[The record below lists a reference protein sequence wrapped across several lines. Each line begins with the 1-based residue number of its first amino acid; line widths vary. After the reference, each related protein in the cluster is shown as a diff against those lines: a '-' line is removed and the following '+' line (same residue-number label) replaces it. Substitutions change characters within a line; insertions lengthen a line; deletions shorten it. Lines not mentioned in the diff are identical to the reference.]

1 MNIRKRKII
10 FFQFF
15 LFVISTLIVYF
26 FYFNKDKVEN
36 IEVENINTS
45 EDESSNVFND
55 IEYSGFDLNGN
66 RYYLFSSE
74 AIFDSEKPEI
84 VNMKDVLARFTFKD
98 GSILIVRSKTG
109 LFNNKSLDM
118 FFTDNVNSE
127 YNKHILYSNN
137 IDYLNT
143 KSLLKV
149 YGNVN
154 GSGPKGK
161 INAENLNFDLKNK
174 TLDISAIENS
184 QVNVNLVN

>member
-36 IEVENINTS
+36 IEVENIKTAD
-45 EDESSNVFND
+45 DESSNVFND

-118 FFTDNVNSE
+118 FFADNVNSE

>member
-36 IEVENINTS
+36 IEVENVKTA
-45 EDESSNVFND
+45 EGESSNVFND

-109 LFNNKSLDM
+109 LFNNK
-118 FFTDNVNSE
+118 
-127 YNKHILYSNN
+127 LYSNN

-184 QVNVNLVN
+184 QVNVNLLN

>member
-36 IEVENINTS
+36 IEVENIQTT

-84 VNMKDVLARFTFKD
+84 VNMKNVLARFTFKD

-118 FFTDNVNSE
+118 FFTENVNSE
-127 YNKHILYSNN
+127 YNKHKLYSNN

>member
-36 IEVENINTS
+36 IEVENVKTA
-45 EDESSNVFND
+45 EGESSNVFND

-118 FFTDNVNSE
+118 FFTENVNSE
-127 YNKHILYSNN
+127 YNKHKLYSNN

-149 YGNVN
+149 YGNVK

>member
-36 IEVENINTS
+36 IKVENVKTA
-45 EDESSNVFND
+45 EGESSNVFND

-98 GSILIVRSKTG
+98 GYILIVRSKTG

-118 FFTDNVNSE
+118 FFTENVNSE
-127 YNKHILYSNN
+127 YNKHKLYSNN

-149 YGNVN
+149 YGNVK

>member
-36 IEVENINTS
+36 IEVENIKTA

-118 FFTDNVNSE
+118 FFADNVNSE

-149 YGNVN
+149 YGNVK

>member
-36 IEVENINTS
+36 IEVENIKTA

-98 GSILIVRSKTG
+98 GSTLIVRSKTG

-118 FFTDNVNSE
+118 FFTENVTSE
-127 YNKHILYSNN
+127 YNKHKLYSNN

>member
-36 IEVENINTS
+36 IEVENIQTA

-149 YGNVN
+149 YGNVS

>member
-36 IEVENINTS
+36 IEVENIKTA

-84 VNMKDVLARFTFKD
+84 VNMKNVLARFTFKD

-118 FFTDNVNSE
+118 FFTENVNSE
-127 YNKHILYSNN
+127 YNKHKLYSNN

-184 QVNVNLVN
+184 QVNVNLLN

>member
-36 IEVENINTS
+36 IEVENVKTA
-45 EDESSNVFND
+45 EDETSNVFND

-84 VNMKDVLARFTFKD
+84 VNMKNVLARFTFKD

-118 FFTDNVNSE
+118 FFTENVNSE
-127 YNKHILYSNN
+127 YNKHKLYSNN

>member
-36 IEVENINTS
+36 IEVENVKTA
-45 EDESSNVFND
+45 EDETSNVFND

-118 FFTDNVNSE
+118 FFTENVNSE
-127 YNKHILYSNN
+127 YNKHKLYSNN

-184 QVNVNLVN
+184 QVNVNLLN

>member
-36 IEVENINTS
+36 IEVENVKTA
-45 EDESSNVFND
+45 EDETSNVFND

-118 FFTDNVNSE
+118 FFTENVNSE
-127 YNKHILYSNN
+127 YNKHKLYSNN

-149 YGNVN
+149 YGNVK

>member
-36 IEVENINTS
+36 IEVENIKTA

-118 FFTDNVNSE
+118 FFTENVNSE
-127 YNKHILYSNN
+127 YNKHKLYSNN

-184 QVNVNLVN
+184 QVNVNLLN

>member
-36 IEVENINTS
+36 IEVENVKTA

-118 FFTDNVNSE
+118 FFTENVNSE
-127 YNKHILYSNN
+127 YNKHKLYSNN

>member
-26 FYFNKDKVEN
+26 FYFNKDKVET
-36 IEVENINTS
+36 IKVESVKTA
-45 EDESSNVFND
+45 EGESSNVFND

-118 FFTDNVNSE
+118 FFTENVNSE
-127 YNKHILYSNN
+127 YNKHKLYSNN

>member
-36 IEVENINTS
+36 IEVENIKTA

-118 FFTDNVNSE
+118 FFADNVNSE

-149 YGNVN
+149 YGNVK

-161 INAENLNFDLKNK
+161 INDENLNFDLKNK

-184 QVNVNLVN
+184 QVNVNLLN

>member
-36 IEVENINTS
+36 IEVENVKTA
-45 EDESSNVFND
+45 EDETSNVFND

-84 VNMKDVLARFTFKD
+84 VNMKNVLARFTFKD

-118 FFTDNVNSE
+118 FFTENVNSE
-127 YNKHILYSNN
+127 YNKHKLYSNN

-143 KSLLKV
+143 KSSLKV
-149 YGNVN
+149 YGNVY

>member
-36 IEVENINTS
+36 IEVENIKTA

-118 FFTDNVNSE
+118 FFADNVNSE

-174 TLDISAIENS
+174 TLDISAIENG
-184 QVNVNLVN
+184 QVNVNLLN

>member
-36 IEVENINTS
+36 IKVESVKTA
-45 EDESSNVFND
+45 EGESSNVFND

-118 FFTDNVNSE
+118 FFTENVNSE
-127 YNKHILYSNN
+127 YNKHKLYSNN

-149 YGNVN
+149 YGNVK

>member
-36 IEVENINTS
+36 IEVENIKTA

-98 GSILIVRSKTG
+98 GSTLIVRSKTG

-118 FFTDNVNSE
+118 FFTENVNSE
-127 YNKHILYSNN
+127 YNKHKLYSNN

-184 QVNVNLVN
+184 QVNVNLLN

>member
-1 MNIRKRKII
+1 VNIRKRKII

-36 IEVENINTS
+36 IEVENIKTA

-118 FFTDNVNSE
+118 FFTENVNSE
-127 YNKHILYSNN
+127 YNKHKLYSNN

-184 QVNVNLVN
+184 QVNVNLLN

>member
-36 IEVENINTS
+36 IEVENIKTA

-109 LFNNKSLDM
+109 LFNNQSLDM
-118 FFTDNVNSE
+118 FFADNVNSE

>member
-15 LFVISTLIVYF
+15 LFVISTLIVFF

-36 IEVENINTS
+36 IEVENIKTA

-118 FFTDNVNSE
+118 FFTENVNSE
-127 YNKHILYSNN
+127 YNKHKLYSNN

-149 YGNVN
+149 YGNVK

>member
-36 IEVENINTS
+36 IEVENVKTA

-118 FFTDNVNSE
+118 FFTENVNSE
-127 YNKHILYSNN
+127 YNKHKLYSNN

-149 YGNVN
+149 YGNVK

-184 QVNVNLVN
+184 QVNVNLLN

>member
-36 IEVENINTS
+36 IEVENVKTA
-45 EDESSNVFND
+45 EDETSNVFND

-118 FFTDNVNSE
+118 FFADNVNSE
-127 YNKHILYSNN
+127 YNKHKLYSNN

>member
-36 IEVENINTS
+36 IEVENVKTA
-45 EDESSNVFND
+45 EGESSNVFND

-118 FFTDNVNSE
+118 FFTENVNSE
-127 YNKHILYSNN
+127 YNKHKLYSNN

>member
-36 IEVENINTS
+36 IEVENIKTT

-84 VNMKDVLARFTFKD
+84 VNMKNVLARFTFKD
-98 GSILIVRSKTG
+98 GSVLIVRSETG

-118 FFTDNVNSE
+118 FFTENVNSE
-127 YNKHILYSNN
+127 YNKHNLYSNN

-149 YGNVN
+149 YGNVY

>member
-1 MNIRKRKII
+1 VNIRKRKII

-36 IEVENINTS
+36 IEVENIKTA

-118 FFTDNVNSE
+118 FFTENVNSE
-127 YNKHILYSNN
+127 YNKHKLYSNN

>member
-36 IEVENINTS
+36 IEVENVKTA
-45 EDESSNVFND
+45 EGESSNVFND

-118 FFTDNVNSE
+118 FFTENVNSE
-127 YNKHILYSNN
+127 YNKHKLYSNN

-184 QVNVNLVN
+184 QVNVNLLN

>member
-36 IEVENINTS
+36 IKVENVKTA
-45 EDESSNVFND
+45 EGESSNVFND

-98 GSILIVRSKTG
+98 GSTLIVRSKTG

-118 FFTDNVNSE
+118 FFTENVNSE
-127 YNKHILYSNN
+127 YNKHKL
-137 IDYLNT
+137 
-143 KSLLKV
+143 
-149 YGNVN
+149 
-154 GSGPKGK
+154 
-161 INAENLNFDLKNK
+161 
-174 TLDISAIENS
+174 
-184 QVNVNLVN
+184 

>member
-36 IEVENINTS
+36 IEVENVKTA
-45 EDESSNVFND
+45 EGESSNVFND

-98 GSILIVRSKTG
+98 GSVLIVRSKTG
-109 LFNNKSLDM
+109 LFNNQSLDM
-118 FFTDNVNSE
+118 FFADSVNSE

-149 YGNVN
+149 YGNVK

>member
-36 IEVENINTS
+36 IEVENIKTA

-66 RYYLFSSE
+66 RYYLYSSE

-118 FFTDNVNSE
+118 FFTENVNSE
-127 YNKHILYSNN
+127 YNKHKLYSNN

-149 YGNVN
+149 YGNVK

>member
-36 IEVENINTS
+36 IKVENVKTA
-45 EDESSNVFND
+45 EGESSNVFND

-118 FFTDNVNSE
+118 FFTENVNSE
-127 YNKHILYSNN
+127 YNKHKLYSNN

>member
-36 IEVENINTS
+36 IEVENVKTA
-45 EDESSNVFND
+45 EDETSNVFND

-109 LFNNKSLDM
+109 LFNNQSLDM
-118 FFTDNVNSE
+118 FFADNVNSE

-184 QVNVNLVN
+184 QVNVNLLN

>member
-36 IEVENINTS
+36 IEVENIKTA

-118 FFTDNVNSE
+118 FFTENVNSE
-127 YNKHILYSNN
+127 YNKHKLYSNN

-149 YGNVN
+149 YGNVK

-184 QVNVNLVN
+184 QVNVNLLN

>member
-36 IEVENINTS
+36 IEVENIKTA

-98 GSILIVRSKTG
+98 GSTLIVRSKTG

-118 FFTDNVNSE
+118 FFTENVNSE
-127 YNKHILYSNN
+127 YNKHKLYSNN

>member
-1 MNIRKRKII
+1 MNIRKEKII

-36 IEVENINTS
+36 IKVENVKTA
-45 EDESSNVFND
+45 EGESSNVFND

-118 FFTDNVNSE
+118 FFTENVNSE
-127 YNKHILYSNN
+127 YNKHKLYSNN

-149 YGNVN
+149 YGNVK

>member
-36 IEVENINTS
+36 IEVENIKTA
-45 EDESSNVFND
+45 EDENSNVFND

-118 FFTDNVNSE
+118 FFADNVNSE

-149 YGNVN
+149 YGNVK